1 MELIAKRMGRFMKA
15 IGKRMKFREMGS
27 KFLLMDRLMKGLSSK
42 VFEMDKG
49 STFPVKA
56 ISMRG
61 PSQMMSLMV
70 KGNLRTKME
79 RFIQEGF

>member
-1 MELIAKRMGRFMKA
+1 MELIAKRMGHFMKA

-61 PSQMMSLMV
+61 PSRMMSLMV